1 MIHSPQSHGEHRGT
15 PVHASHTERSRGV
28 GVPPR
33 KASGS
38 RFPLYSS
45 LVPRCGVPLQS
56 LTQSRI
62 ALRLVR
68 MIVLSLAVAT
78 AMICRGQDSIA
89 FAQVLERID
98 HIQSNERSKYFF
110 DLDSVPIE
118 VMRKLMNNT
127 GHIGEVSRRS
137 IHKFMAEKEETY
149 QATDQ
154 RQDDSPSRKFL
165 FGRTDGQELFFMYFH
180 GGRGNHLHL
189 VYVDQRDSLLIS
201 SFATLRNWETLK
213 SLEYEG
219 RIEQVPQTAL
229 RTPLVF
235 PSDVKAL
242 HSKVYYE
249 LDLF

>member
-1 MIHSPQSHGEHRGT
+1 MM
-15 PVHASHTERSRGV
+15 HACHTERSRGV

-38 RFPLYSS
+38 RFPL
-45 LVPRCGVPLQS
+45 QS
-56 LTQSRI
+56 LTRIRI
-62 ALRLVR
+62 ALRMVR
-68 MIVLSLAVAT
+68 VIVLSLAVAT
-78 AMICRGQDSIA
+78 ALISRGQDSIA
-89 FAQVLERID
+89 VAQVIERID
-98 HIQSNERSKYFF
+98 HIQSNERFKYFF

-118 VMRKLMNNT
+118 VMQKLTSNT
-127 GHIGEVSRRS
+127 GHTGEGSRRS
-137 IHKFMAEKEETY
+137 IHKLMAEIGETY

-154 RQDDSPSRKFL
+154 VQADSPRRKFL

-189 VYVDQRDSLLIS
+189 VYVDRRDSLLIS

-213 SLEYEG
+213 SLDYEG
-219 RIEQVPQTAL
+219 RIEQVPQAVL